1 MIRRLLAV
9 TALVVAIGAS
19 LAMADEPDTMRFA
32 MSGRYPPFSFV
43 GDTGEVIGFDVDVAE
58 AIARELGKDVDIVT
72 TEWDGILTGL
82 LGGRYHAII
91 GSMSITPARARQV
104 TFSEPYYHS
113 GAQLFIHAD
122 RQDEIKGIKD
132 CDGKRIAAVV
142 GETYEH
148 FLRENDPSGKI
159 CTQDDTYV
167 IFRELNSVFQKLYR
181 FPHKTVL
188 ENMIMA
194 PVYVLEESKA
204 SSRREAKKML
214 DRLGIIDT
222 ADQYPSQIS
231 GGQAQ
236 RAAIGRALM
245 LKPAY
250 MLLDEPTSALDAN
263 TTDDFADWLIDLRG
277 ETNFIIV
284 THDILFAQKVAS
296 RGVYLSGGKVVDC
309 DSIDNI
315 VRHVRAGKLVE
326 VVEAQ

>member
-1 MIRRLLAV
+1 MIEV
-9 TALVVAIGAS
+9 KNVSYSYGQ
-19 LAMADEPDTMRFA
+19 DE
-32 MSGRYPPFSFV
+32 
-43 GDTGEVIGFDVDVAE
+43 E
-58 AIARELGKDVDIVT
+58 AIVDLSVQFPPGEISAVLGESGSGKTTLLMCMGRFQQPCRGSIELSGVDIFTIPEKDFRKKV
-72 TEWDGILTGL
+72 GI
-82 LGGRYHAII
+82 
-91 GSMSITPARARQV
+91 
-104 TFSEPYYHS
+104 
-113 GAQLFIHAD
+113 
-122 RQDEIKGIKD
+122 
-132 CDGKRIAAVV
+132 
-142 GETYEH
+142 
-148 FLRENDPSGKI
+148 
-159 CTQDDTYV
+159 
-167 IFRELNSVFQKLYR
+167 VFQKLYL

-315 VRHVRAGKLVE
+315 VSHVRAGKLVE